1 MSYCFWTIEW
11 QGFILAAHEDNGKVK
26 MYKTIL
32 VPIDMGH
39 VPEGKTIIDIAVDHA
54 SEDSKIIL
62 LNVVEEIPNWAAI
75 SLPADLLDKSIEESR
90 QELKAIANASGIK
103 MDVEIRTGHSYNTIL
118 EVAEEKNADLVIIA
132 SHRPELQDYFLGST
146 AAKVVRHARCSV
158 LVVR

>member
-1 MSYCFWTIEW
+1 
-11 QGFILAAHEDNGKVK
+11 

-39 VPEGKTIIDIAVDHA
+39 VVEGKSIIDMAIDH
-54 SEDSKIIL
+54 SDEDTKIVL

-75 SLPADLLDKSIEESR
+75 NLPADIIDQSLETSR
-90 QELKAIANASGIK
+90 DELKAIANASGRK

-118 EVAEEKNADLVIIA
+118 DVAEEKNADLIIVA
-132 SHRPELQDYFLGST
+132 SQRPGLQENFLGST
-146 AAKVVRHARCSV
+146 AAKLVRHAKCSV